1 MEPTLPSRFINIKN
15 RYATFADG
23 TNSGGSD
30 NQNFGVN
37 FDLDHGNSGYNTVKW
52 TTRNGNVLSVYGGT
66 QANAKYEGAI
76 TEGRHLV
83 NKKYVDDNANTYSLT
98 SGGEVYRKKGNVVL
112 GDKEFGVVASSVGST
127 NVVFLNKLYLN
138 DAEGVQLVKDYEAT
152 NDSWFEVYKNGALIL
167 RMQIKKSSWQPSGT
181 DANQIQFNG
190 VYTYP
195 LVGLSENWSGTTN
208 YKIALTGLKK
218 VST

>member
-1 MEPTLPSRFINIKN
+1 MIMQIHIAL
-15 RYATFADG
+15 
-23 TNSGGSD
+23 
-30 NQNFGVN
+30 
-37 FDLDHGNSGYNTVKW
+37 
-52 TTRNGNVLSVYGGT
+52 
-66 QANAKYEGAI
+66 
-76 TEGRHLV
+76 LV
-83 NKKYVDDNANTYSLT
+83 VPES
-98 SGGEVYRKKGNVVL
+98 YRKKGNVVL

-152 NDSWFEVYKNGALIL
+152 NDTWFEVYKNSALIL
-167 RMQIKKSSWQPSGT
+167 RMQIKKSSWRTSGT

-190 VYTYP
+190 VFTYP

-218 VST
+218 VLT